1 MGQPEMGN
9 GIFRLPWARMVDA
22 CVGCRGLPLLVVGGE
37 TPARAM
43 LNDGGLC
50 GEVWS
55 SCWADGGVGRRAVV
69 LLAFQAA
76 LQPAC
81 AAQLHILC
89 GNVNGTAALPS

>member
-1 MGQPEMGN
+1 
-9 GIFRLPWARMVDA
+9 
-22 CVGCRGLPLLVVGGE
+22 VVGGE

-43 LNDGGLC
+43 LNNGGLR

-55 SCWADGGVGRRAVV
+55 SCWADGGGRRAVV

-76 LQPAC
+76 LQTVC

-89 GNVNGTAALPS
+89 GNVNGAAALPS